1 MQNTFYKPL
10 TPSFRGIKKDRRE
23 SSKGES
29 KMKIGDKVLLPK
41 LPGEYQPRRKGTVVA
56 KTDYFWLIQ
65 MEKGYK
71 ESVLFMDEKEVKV
84 L

>member
-1 MQNTFYKPL
+1 
-10 TPSFRGIKKDRRE
+10 
-23 SSKGES
+23 
-29 KMKIGDKVLLPK
+29 MKIGDKVILPK
-41 LPGEYQPRRKGTVVA
+41 LPGEFQPRRKGIVVA

-71 ESVLFMDEKEVKV
+71 ESAPFMDEKEVKV